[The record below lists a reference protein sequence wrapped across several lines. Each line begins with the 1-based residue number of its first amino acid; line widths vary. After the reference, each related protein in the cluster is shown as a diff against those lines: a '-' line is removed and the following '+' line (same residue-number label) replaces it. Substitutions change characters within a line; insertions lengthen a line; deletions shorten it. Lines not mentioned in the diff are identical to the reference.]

1 MKIGEAISTYR
12 PQLDALWDKKVSLT
26 RQQKEL
32 EQKRKA
38 SVAGTEEYSE
48 QAATLELTLNEVNA
62 RYDETKA
69 YFDKVMAAHT
79 MAWNAEVAKQ
89 QGDAMEEYGEDLAKI
104 MEIARR
110 ISKGGIVPYE
120 DEKKLMEYSM
130 ELYMSAKNL
139 AVLAKEKDRQKYDSL
154 WDDDKERKQYDP
166 QGAADNAEITID
178 APEVVDVNSV
188 TTSSTENAGTEFE

>member
-1 MKIGEAISTYR
+1 MKIGEAINTYR

-38 SVAGTEEYSE
+38 SAAGAEEYAE

-178 APEVVDVNSV
+178 APEVVDVDFV